1 MQKLF
6 ISMLIAGSLAV
17 STAVPVLAD
26 AKAPTNGGSA
36 NGAGSSG
43 NCTGDMASRPAACH
57 NGHGSGN

>member
-1 MQKLF
+1 MKLR
-6 ISMLIAGSLAV
+6 IAALIAGLALAASSAGV
-17 STAVPVLAD
+17 FAD
-26 AKAPTNGGSA
+26 ASAPTNGGSA